1 MYSYCTKKLLTIF
14 QHYKYMIYRRIQ
26 EIARERGLT
35 ILEVAEKIGMS
46 NGLYRTL
53 RNKSLKVE
61 TLEKIAKVLNVDIE
75 DFFWEQSQFKTNGT
89 DLKLVIGLYKEL
101 INRIIDEN
109 PGLNN
114 RDRIIQLFDNYNN
127 LINLDDYN
135 WTKIKWEKP

>member
-1 MYSYCTKKLLTIF
+1 
-14 QHYKYMIYRRIQ
+14 MIYRRIQ